1 MGLCF
6 WLPLFSQFYTSVLP
20 KAVSSLSIYILVYVH
35 VGIDAAVGISG
46 GTIAV
51 EEADLHAKL
60 LPTKLLLAQMGINS
74 LRCIK

>member
-1 MGLCF
+1 M
-6 WLPLFSQFYTSVLP
+6 
-20 KAVSSLSIYILVYVH
+20 ASSILSILHERLAQGCYFFLSLYILVYVH

-60 LPTKLLLAQMGINS
+60 LSTKLLLAQMAISS